1 MKTLILVSSDNQSFE
16 VSDGCLVLS
25 DTNLILFLHP
35 DDHEHGRGY
44 CKCMNPSHC
53 NFRNPHFREKI
64 KEWDA
69 EFVKVDQAT
78 LFDLILVS
86 SMFSP
91 L

>member
-1 MKTLILVSSDNQSFE
+1 
-16 VSDGCLVLS
+16 
-25 DTNLILFLHP
+25 
-35 DDHEHGRGY
+35 
-44 CKCMNPSHC
+44 MNPSHC